1 MTDGVQDPVQTSVQA
16 TGGPGGFTSERAS
29 TLAEVTNAEATPANA
44 ATAFAKVADPITP
57 LGHNAGNY
65 YLIPPSGQLRKFSA
79 ESLES
84 GRGVKSLL
92 VGQGPDVEAWCIER
106 FSSGDGNWNPRAAGL
121 WIIKSCNEKGVFD
134 PDRADLRSIGVWRD
148 KFGGAVAH
156 CGNCQVGPDG
166 SVSPLQSASI
176 GAIMVG
182 AGAIDQPSFTSIH
195 TNLGLNLLNR
205 IRELWGWKRR
215 VDADIWLGWVA
226 AACLGGFPEWR
237 THLYVHGSRGSG
249 KSKLLELAAA
259 LLGELAGE
267 IVNDATEAGLR
278 QSRNNQAR
286 PLLIDEFEPDDN
298 PRNASRQ
305 DSMLA
310 LFRRMSGGGGGRISR
325 GGADHASKSF
335 RMLGA
340 AYVSSINHIQFE
352 PQDSSRFVVLG
363 LLPIPRQTTPSGG
376 KDKLAEVFELCR
388 KMSSHFRGR
397 MLAQSERWDRT
408 HAAISAK
415 AKSMGADS
423 RQADTASTILTGLDL
438 FLFDGE
444 IDELRLEDLSEPMMA
459 MISAAGGDDEYAE
472 GQDALDYLL
481 CSTLSLDHGL
491 KRTVGEL
498 VAAALGKCDCA
509 DVVDP
514 EAALAR
520 HGVYIY
526 ADKEAFAVR
535 SGQQSPVALLYATSK
550 WRKGAHVSALLKING
565 VEKPSSAVRFGRRGQ
580 QRVVTLPASLISSEE

>member
-1 MTDGVQDPVQTSVQA
+1 MTDDVQGTARTHDETRNVSGNSI
-16 TGGPGGFTSERAS
+16 TGIRAIR
-29 TLAEVTNAEATPANA
+29 AAFTNAETVPMKSATEG
-44 ATAFAKVADPITP
+44 TKVGDPITP

-92 VGQGPDVEAWCIER
+92 VGQGPDVQAWCLER
-106 FSSGDGNWNPRAAGL
+106 FSTGDGNWNPKAAGL
-121 WIIKSCNEKGVFD
+121 WIIERCNEKGVFD

-148 KFGGAVAH
+148 RFGAAVAH
-156 CGNCQVGPDG
+156 CGNRQVASDG
-166 SVSPLQSASI
+166 SVNLLESTSI
-176 GAIMVG
+176 GAIMIG
-182 AGAIDQPSFTSIH
+182 ARAIEPPSLATISPR
-195 TNLGLNLLNR
+195 LRLDLLHR
-205 IRELWGWKRR
+205 IREQWGWKRS

-278 QSRNNQAR
+278 QSRNNEAR
-286 PLLIDEFEPDDN
+286 PLLIDEFEPDEN

-305 DSMLA
+305 DSILA

-325 GGADHASKSF
+325 GGADHTSKSF
-335 RMLGA
+335 RLIGA

-352 PQDSSRFVVLG
+352 PQDSSRIVVLG
-363 LLPIPRQTTPSGG
+363 LSPIPIPTAPSSG
-376 KDKLAEVFELCR
+376 KDKLSDVFEICQ
-388 KMSSHFRGR
+388 KMSSQFRGR

-408 HAAISAK
+408 HAAISKVARWK
-415 AKSMGADS
+415 GADS

-444 IDELRLEDLSEPMMA
+444 IDELRLGDLSEPMMA
-459 MISAAGGDDEYAE
+459 MITATDDDGEHSE
-472 GQDALDYLL
+472 GLDALDYLF
-481 CSTLSLDHGL
+481 CSALTLDHGL

-498 VAAALGKCDCA
+498 LAAVICKSDGAEIA
-509 DVVDP
+509 AP

-520 HGVYIY
+520 HGIYIC
-526 ADKEAFAVR
+526 ANKEAFAVR
-535 SGQQSPVALLYATSK
+535 SGKQSPASVLYEKTK
-550 WRKGAHVSALLKING
+550 WAKGAHVSALMKVSG
-565 VEKPSSAVRFGRRGQ
+565 VQKPATAVRFGRHGQ
-580 QRVVTLPASLISSEE
+580 QRVVTIPATLIPGED